1 MPIGFDVGT
10 YNLVSCCRDKNN
22 DFSCKREVNAFI
34 DIPLDN
40 KFLFN
45 IMKGSNVPIIERE
58 NVAYIL
64 GEAACNMA
72 YTMKTV
78 ELKRPMIHGCVN
90 PKEKDAF
97 QIMSIMMHSLINGV
111 NKDGETLYYCIPA
124 NAINQDTDAD
134 YHQKLLGAIFKAY
147 KNEFGYRVDAHPI
160 NEALAL
166 VYAEL
171 QQKAYTGIG
180 MSFGA
185 GMVNICYAMYGNP
198 IFSFSIVNSGDWIDR
213 QAAKATGESPIF
225 INKEKTKIDLSKQP
239 SSLVER
245 AIYTQYQLM
254 IEHTVSEIKKGF
266 ADANKTVR
274 SDSPVDI
281 VVAGGTS
288 SPNGFADLLK
298 QTIESAN
305 LPIPIGDIIKP
316 EDPLHSVARGCLL
329 AAESAAMN

>member
-10 YNLVSCCRDKNN
+10 YNLVSCCRDENN

-34 DIPLDN
+34 DIPLEN
-40 KFLFN
+40 RFLFN
-45 IMKGSNVPIIERE
+45 MMKKANVPLIERD

-64 GEAACNMA
+64 GEAACEMA
-72 YTMKTV
+72 YTMKSV

-111 NKDGETLYYCIPA
+111 KKDGEVLYYCIPA

-147 KNEFGYRVDAHPI
+147 KNESGYKVDAHPI

-171 QQKAYTGIG
+171 DKKAYTGIG
-180 MSFGA
+180 VSCGA
-185 GMVNICYAMYGNP
+185 GMINICYAMYGNP

-213 QAAKATGESPIF
+213 QAAKATGESTSF
-225 INKEKTKIDLSKQP
+225 INKEKTKIDLTKAP
-239 SSLVER
+239 ATLVDR
-245 AIYTQYQLM
+245 AIYTQYQIM
-254 IEHTVSEIKKGF
+254 IENTVNGIKKGF
-266 ADANKTVR
+266 ADVNKTIR
-274 SDSPVDI
+274 SDAPVDI
-281 VVAGGTS
+281 VIAGGTS
-288 SPNGFADLLK
+288 SPNGFANMFK
-298 QTIESAN
+298 ETIQAAN

-316 EDPLHSVARGCLL
+316 NDPLHSVARGCLI
-329 AAESAAMN
+329 AAESSVVG